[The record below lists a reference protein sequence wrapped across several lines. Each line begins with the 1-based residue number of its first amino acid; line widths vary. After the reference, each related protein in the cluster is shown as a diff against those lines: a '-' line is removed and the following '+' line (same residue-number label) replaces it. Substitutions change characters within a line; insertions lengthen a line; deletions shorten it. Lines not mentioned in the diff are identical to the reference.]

1 MNMKNRG
8 DNMDKDLETIKEYM
22 ISEPVSTFI
31 TKWILE
37 STPYIFKDKD
47 AEYIRWRELIADK
60 LKIDPCNIYI
70 TGSAS
75 LGFSLNPNK
84 SLKPFDNESDVDV
97 SIVSNHFF
105 DVAWYDLLHENR
117 SNLSWKMKN
126 AIDDHRNRL
135 IYWGTIATD
144 KILPLLSFGAERDK
158 IIQESRIYDFLE
170 NRDINFRIY
179 KDTSAIRNYLTSS
192 VNSCKNYLLEEITK

>member
-1 MNMKNRG
+1 
-8 DNMDKDLETIKEYM
+8 MDKEFETIKECM

-37 STPYIFKDKD
+37 STPYVFKDKET
-47 AEYIRWRELIADK
+47 EYIRWREFIADK

-70 TGSAS
+70 TGSAA
-75 LGFSLNPNK
+75 LGFSLNPTN
-84 SLKPFDNESDVDV
+84 SLRKFSARSDIDV
-97 SIVSNHFF
+97 SIVSSHFF
-105 DVAWYDLLHENR
+105 DVAGYDLLHEKR
-117 SNLSWKMKN
+117 SNLTPKMQN
-126 AIDDHRNRL
+126 ALDDHRNRL

-144 KILPLLSFGAERDK
+144 KILPLLSFGAGWDK

-179 KDTSAIRNYLTSS
+179 KDTSAIRNYLIGS

>member
-1 MNMKNRG
+1 
-8 DNMDKDLETIKEYM
+8 MDKELETIKEYM

-37 STPYIFKDKD
+37 RTPYIFQNKE
-47 AEYIRWRELIADK
+47 AEYIRWREFIADK
-60 LKIDPCNIYI
+60 LRIDPCNIYI

-75 LGFSLNPNK
+75 LGFSLNPTKNLR
-84 SLKPFDNESDVDV
+84 SFSEGSDIDV

-105 DVAWYDLLHENR
+105 DIAWYDMLHEKR
-117 SNLSWKMKN
+117 SNLPPKIKN
-126 AIDDHRNRL
+126 ALDDHRNRL

-144 KILPLLSFGAERDK
+144 KILPILSFGADWDK
-158 IIQESRIYDFLE
+158 IIQESRIYVFLE

-179 KDTSAIRNYLTSS
+179 KDTSAIRNYLTTS
-192 VNSCKNYLLEEITK
+192 VNSCKNYLLEELTK